1 MAKLEWRILRG
12 KVLNNTAFTMIT
24 EARAIQLSPRTA
36 AKQNAGEALS
46 SNEQIEI
53 INFNAAQF
61 ILKHQPEIHAIC
73 EARERKRNEQLG
85 MQPSFSEAKWIIE
98 RPEEEESSSA
108 PQLSDY
114 IDPRGEISQI

>member
-1 MAKLEWRILRG
+1 MAKLEWRILTG
-12 KVLNNTAFTMIT
+12 KVLNKTAFNMVA

-36 AKQNAGEALS
+36 AKQNSNEHLS

-53 INFNAAQF
+53 INFNAAQY
-61 ILKHQPEIHAIC
+61 ILNHQPEIHAIC

-85 MQPSFSEAKWIIE
+85 NPPSFSEAKWIVE

-108 PQLSDY
+108 PKISDY
-114 IDPRGEISQI
+114 LDPRGEISQI